1 MSASPITSVQPQ
13 GGMGSPLHNGYGPNG
28 QPVEPMVLPSR
39 LYLDVRG
46 TEFIVERDSLGSF
59 PESILAAMFP
69 NGMSV
74 VARTTA
80 TVDEAAAKPRT
91 SNVSDAPSDLST
103 GSQSTDTDPHLVD
116 STAPTY
122 VANPPMDLV
131 RVDFHP
137 AMLRYILDFY
147 QRLATLRSQLSQS
160 FSADSQLEDPEYLG
174 ASYDEYPST
183 VDMSDASMVT
193 AQTSLSNSRD
203 GLPAN
208 NSTVNHSQVSSQA
221 TEPSETPPSFASST
235 YMLFGNIAHPY
246 FLDKQAVIV
255 LREDLDYFT
264 IVKPYTPKSQI
275 TPNGPPP
282 PTSTLIAPLTVGE
295 LKTRCGDVLL
305 EQRQVFSALER
316 NMHQHQG
323 PNDGD
328 DQSSSPPAEEGGN
341 STLPASQP
349 IPNITGGVEQQLI
362 DMLCVSGFSRNAN
375 WGCRV
380 REPNRSTVSSL
391 ALVRLE
397 PTGQPA
403 QSAAAQ
409 KLLLF
414 WKKPARKCW
423 WDGIDIYVNNTMD
436 DIPVRIWCR
445 RMWTL
450 ELVLV

>member
-1 MSASPITSVQPQ
+1 
-13 GGMGSPLHNGYGPNG
+13 MGSPLHNGYGPNG

-122 VANPPMDLV
+122 
-131 RVDFHP
+131 
-137 AMLRYILDFY
+137 
-147 QRLATLRSQLSQS
+147 
-160 FSADSQLEDPEYLG
+160 
-174 ASYDEYPST
+174 
-183 VDMSDASMVT
+183 
-193 AQTSLSNSRD
+193 
-203 GLPAN
+203 
-208 NSTVNHSQVSSQA
+208 
-221 TEPSETPPSFASST
+221 PSETPPSFASST

-282 PTSTLIAPLTVGE
+282 PTSTLIAPLKVGE

-323 PNDGD
+323 PND
-328 DQSSSPPAEEGGN
+328 
-341 STLPASQP
+341 
-349 IPNITGGVEQQLI
+349 VQQLI